1 MPTDTDAEALG
12 IALLDTSTAI
22 ALMVE
27 DHEAHAATIAARIA
41 ASASAPNVPIAAA
54 SVLRRKPSV
63 SR

>member
-27 DHEAHAATIAARIA
+27 DHEGDRRARVEQRD
-41 ASASAPNVPIAAA
+41 PECF
-54 SVLRRKPSV
+54 SVRVGRHRSVREPQRR
-63 SR
+63 